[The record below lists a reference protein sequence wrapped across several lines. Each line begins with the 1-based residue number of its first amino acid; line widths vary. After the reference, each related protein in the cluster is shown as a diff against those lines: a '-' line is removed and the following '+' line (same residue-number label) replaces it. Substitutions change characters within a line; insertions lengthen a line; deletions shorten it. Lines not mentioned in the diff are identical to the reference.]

1 MMVVPALFPYRLIRG
16 LMVAAAVLYCSLLL
30 ELAAGFPLGLRYS
43 MLSELGAL
51 DQPTS
56 VYARAMDL
64 ATGILL
70 VLAAVL
76 ARSAA
81 RMHRDVAGLLI
92 STALFGVGTVGTVFL
107 PLDCAPSVSQ
117 ACLESED
124 SGRAGLAL
132 FLHATLSTVA
142 GVGCVAMAVFVLLI
156 LRRVGWGRLRGRT
169 AAVMAGAA
177 LVSQIWLTVAI
188 GIQELNGDDAH
199 PPGILQR
206 ASVVLVCLMLATVMP
221 GLRETLTR

>member
-1 MMVVPALFPYRLIRG
+1 MMVVPALFPYRLVRG
-16 LMVAAAVLYCSLLL
+16 LMVAAGVLYCSLLL
-30 ELAAGFPLGLRYS
+30 ELAAGFPLDLRNS
-43 MLSELGAL
+43 MLSELAAL

-56 VYARAMDL
+56 SYARAMDL

-70 VLAAVL
+70 VVAVVL

-81 RMHRDVAGLLI
+81 RMHRDVAGLLV
-92 STALFGVGTVGTVFL
+92 STALFGVGTMFTVFL
-107 PLDCAPSVSQ
+107 PLDCAPSLSQ

-132 FLHATLSTVA
+132 FLHATLSTIA
-142 GVGCVAMAVFVLLI
+142 GIGCVAMAVFILLV
-156 LRRVGWGRLRGRT
+156 LRRVGPGGRWGWT
-169 AAVMAGAA
+169 AGVAAGAA
-177 LVSQIWLTVAI
+177 LASQIWLTVAI
-188 GIQELNGDDAH
+188 GIQELRGDDAH

-221 GLRETLTR
+221 GLRQALRR